1 LGLQAVDQL
10 GEFSPVQLAMQLQ
23 LAYKKKMYNLEVEE
37 LTLPFTV
44 LKVLTRNK
52 E

>member
-23 LAYKKKMYNLEVEE
+23 LAYKKMYNLEVEE